1 MKKISLILISL
12 LFINFHLYSR
22 QLYIWSDQVEK
33 KLFCF
38 DRETEILVEHSI
50 SKKNYP
56 HCRIESVTYISN
68 FVAVTYNYFPELSG
82 PNHVRDYRTRGG
94 IALLDIRDG
103 NYREYEA
110 SDLVNNYFST
120 TLMRRDVL
128 GGELIFGLVNV
139 EDYGVGADTHEIG
152 RFRWN
157 PNESS
162 TPTPISKEEY
172 LSLISRVYYDD
183 YLGTISNK
191 TGIETKYTNGDYVFF
206 YNGKME
212 VWSHKEERYYT
223 LRSIPDFESKNASV
237 FLNNGYPEDQIRD
250 KHRKYRR
257 MHFISVDGMRSVKMV
272 R

>member
-1 MKKISLILISL
+1 MKKISLILLSL

-56 HCRIESVTYISN
+56 YCRIENVTYISN
-68 FVAVTYNYFPELSG
+68 FIAVTYNYFPELSG
-82 PNHVRDYRTRGG
+82 PNHVRDYRNRGG

-103 NYREYEA
+103 TYREYEA
-110 SDLVNNYFST
+110 SDLVNGYFST
-120 TLMRRDVL
+120 TIPSRD
-128 GGELIFGLVNV
+128 GSGTQLILLLTKV
-139 EDYGVGADTHEIG
+139 ENWGITTDSHEVDY
-152 RFRWN
+152 FKWN

-162 TPTPISKEEY
+162 RPTKITTNE
-172 LSLISRVYYDD
+172 LMSLISTVSYYDW
-183 YLGTISNK
+183 LNSISSK
-191 TGIETKYTNGDYVFF
+191 SGIETKYTNGDYVFF

-257 MHFISVDGMRSVKMV
+257 MHFISVDGMRSVKMA